1 MVAVSSFCASRLSM
15 SVMELLLLLHC
26 CSSSSVATAAPS
38 EQYYNLEPSTQM
50 IASSSRHSS
59 RSYVLRSSFQ
69 HLEEGH
75 KLLLLCS
82 ISFVAGSL
90 ARSSSNISSV
100 TAAVAGD
107 SSAAPRR

>member
-1 MVAVSSFCASRLSM
+1 MVAVSSFCASRLSSRDATRRM

-26 CSSSSVATAAPS
+26 CSISSVATAAPL

-82 ISFVAGSL
+82 ISFVAGSQ
-90 ARSSSNISSV
+90 
-100 TAAVAGD
+100 
-107 SSAAPRR
+107 